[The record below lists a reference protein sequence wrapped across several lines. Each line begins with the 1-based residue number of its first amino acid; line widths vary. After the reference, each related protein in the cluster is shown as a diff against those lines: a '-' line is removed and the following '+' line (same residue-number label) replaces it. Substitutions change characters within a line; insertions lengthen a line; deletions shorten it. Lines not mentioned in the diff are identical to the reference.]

1 MVSNCR
7 SIYPHIPCQKMSAI
21 YFDHAA
27 TTPADLRV
35 VDAMVPL
42 FHTDFANASSSHG
55 PGERVRG
62 LVEVSRRQLATLL
75 GAQVE
80 EIYFTSGGTESD
92 NWALKGMAA
101 ARTRGTDHC
110 LVSAVEHHAVLH
122 AAERLKRLGVMVE
135 LIPVDTLG
143 RVDPEEVARR
153 IRPTTF
159 LVSVMHANNEV
170 GTIQPIAA
178 IGATCRERGIP
189 FHVDAVQTV
198 GHLPIDLATLPVDLL
213 SLSGHKFYGPKGIG
227 ALFIRAGVRIQ
238 PLMDGGGQED
248 GRRAGTL
255 NSPGIVGLGVAAR
268 IAARELAQAATRVAE
283 LRDRL
288 LAGLRAAIDG
298 VELNG
303 CPDDRLPG
311 NLSVRFTGI
320 TEPVLQGLL
329 AEAGIACSSGSACTS
344 TIRKP
349 SHVMVAMGF
358 PPEAS
363 YASLRFTL
371 GRTTSPAE
379 VEAVVAATAR
389 AVTHARRVP

>member
-1 MVSNCR
+1 MDV
-7 SIYPHIPCQKMSAI
+7 I

-27 TTPADLRV
+27 TTPTDPRV
-35 VDAMVPL
+35 VAAMAPV
-42 FHTDFANASSSHG
+42 FQADFANPSSSHG
-55 PGERVRG
+55 PGERARA
-62 LVEVSRRQLATLL
+62 LVEHGRGQLAALL
-75 GAQVE
+75 GAQPD

-92 NWALKGMAA
+92 NWALKGIAA
-101 ARTRGTDHC
+101 ARPRTKDHC

-122 AAERLKRLGVMVE
+122 AVERLKRLGVAVE
-135 LIPVDTLG
+135 LIPVDSVG
-143 RVDPEEVARR
+143 RVDPREVARR

-170 GTIQPIAA
+170 GTIQPISA
-178 IGATCRERGIP
+178 IGALCREKGIP

-198 GHLPIDLATLPVDLL
+198 GHVPIDLSTLPVDLL
-213 SLSGHKFYGPKGIG
+213 SLSGHKFYGPKGVG
-227 ALFIRAGVRIQ
+227 ALFIRSGVRIQ
-238 PLMDGGGQED
+238 PLMDGGGQEG

-255 NSPGIVGLGVAAR
+255 NSPGIVGLGEAAQ
-268 IAARELAQAATRVAE
+268 IALAELAEAATRVAA

-288 LAGLRAAIDG
+288 LAGLCAAIDG

-311 NLSVRFTGI
+311 NLSVRFAGI
-320 TEPVLQGLL
+320 GEPLLQGQL
-329 AEAGIACSSGSACTS
+329 AEAGVACSSGSACTS

-349 SHVMVAMGF
+349 SHVMVAMGL

-371 GRTTSPAE
+371 GRSTTREE
-379 VEAVVAATAR
+379 VDEVLFVTQR
-389 AVTHARRVP
+389 AVQDLRGSG